1 MYSISACKTPKEKKL
16 FERLAES
23 LHGKDPAF
31 IPPFPGS
38 IVKYLSPKSAFCRA
52 HGEIHPFLAW
62 RDGRPVGRIA
72 AIINRSH
79 NTYHHDKAGFFG
91 FFECE
96 DNGETAAALFAHVE
110 NFLAERGFTSVRGP
124 YSPSINDECGLLVEG
139 FDIPPVTGLIWNP
152 RFYERLVLSAGYA
165 PARSVH
171 CFLLPMHRLEP
182 PARLARIVAHLSRR
196 GKMKLRPIRMDDLP
210 NEMKIIQE
218 VYNATLER
226 NWGFVPISLED
237 LLSAADDIKAIADP
251 ELLLIAEINGEN
263 AGVALTLPDFNQIL
277 ARTKNTPHWLRLP
290 HILWLMKT
298 RRVTACRQTVLGVS
312 PRFRDRG
319 LHAWLIH
326 SQFDVARQRHA
337 NATLGW
343 VDESNT
349 EVLEVCEISGG
360 IRDRTWRLFE
370 KSLTVA

>member
-1 MYSISACKTPKEKKL
+1 M
-16 FERLAES
+16 
-23 LHGKDPAF
+23 
-31 IPPFPGS
+31 
-38 IVKYLSPKSAFCRA
+38 
-52 HGEIHPFLAW
+52 
-62 RDGRPVGRIA
+62 GRIA
-72 AIINRSH
+72 AILNRSH
-79 NTYHHDKAGFFG
+79 NAYHEDKAGFFG

-96 DNGETAAALFAHVE
+96 DNEETAAALFTHVE

-124 YSPSINDECGLLVEG
+124 YSPSVNDECGLLVEG
-139 FDIPPVTGLIWNP
+139 FDIPPVTGLVWNP
-152 RFYERLVLSAGYA
+152 RFYERLVKSAGYGA
-165 PARSVH
+165 ARSVH

-182 PARLARIVAHLSRR
+182 PARLARIVKHLARR
-196 GKMKLRPIRMDDLP
+196 GKMTLRPIRMDDLP

-237 LLSAADDIKAIADP
+237 LLAAADDIKAIADP

-277 ARTKNTPHWLRLP
+277 ARLKSTPHWLRLP

-326 SQFDVARQRHA
+326 SQFEVARRRHA

-370 KSLTVA
+370 KFLPAA